1 MKNKMKVLIALALSA
16 TSLFAK
22 DVDLTK
28 VNLNYD
34 QKIIALTIL
43 AEARGEGKMGM
54 YAVACVIQ
62 QRSIERK
69 MSVIE
74 VCLAPSQFSC
84 WNGKESIANKMYS
97 KKNLFATP
105 QAEYAAQL
113 ARVIWGN
120 QSLERRVIGNAN
132 HYHTTDVKPKW
143 SKGKDATVT
152 IKHHKFYRL

>member
-1 MKNKMKVLIALALSA
+1 MKNIIALILTVSCLS
-16 TSLFAK
+16 AK

-28 VNLNYD
+28 VNLNYE

-43 AEARGEGKMGM
+43 AEARGEGNMGM

-69 MSVIE
+69 MTVME

-84 WNGKESIANKMYS
+84 WNGKGSIASKMDD
-97 KKNLFATP
+97 KKNLFAAP

-120 QSLERRVIGNAN
+120 QALERKVIGNAN

>member
-1 MKNKMKVLIALALSA
+1 MKNNMKVLIALTICA
-16 TSLFAK
+16 TSLFGK
-22 DVDLTK
+22 DVDLAK

-43 AEARGEGKMGM
+43 AEARGEGNMGM

-69 MSVIE
+69 MTVME

-84 WNGKESIANKMYS
+84 WNGKGNIASKMDD
-97 KKNLFATP
+97 KKNLFAAP

-120 QSLERRVIGNAN
+120 QALERKVIGNAN

-152 IKHHKFYRL
+152 IKHHKFYKL

>member
-1 MKNKMKVLIALALSA
+1 MKVLIALTLCA

-22 DVDLTK
+22 DVDLAK

-43 AEARGEGKMGM
+43 AEARGEGNMGM

-69 MSVIE
+69 MTVME

-84 WNGKESIANKMYS
+84 WNGKGNIASKMDD
-97 KKNLFATP
+97 KKNLFAAP
-105 QAEYAAQL
+105 QAEYASQL

-120 QSLERRVIGNAN
+120 QALERKVIGNAN

-152 IKHHKFYRL
+152 IKHHKFYKL

>member
-1 MKNKMKVLIALALSA
+1 MKNNMKVLIALTLCA

-22 DVDLTK
+22 DVDLAK

-43 AEARGEGKMGM
+43 AEARGEGNMGM

-69 MSVIE
+69 MTVME

-84 WNGKESIANKMYS
+84 WNGKGNIASKMED
-97 KKNLFATP
+97 KKNLFAAP

-120 QSLERRVIGNAN
+120 QALERKVIGNAN
-132 HYHTTDVKPKW
+132 HYHTTDVNPKW